1 MRTATHLIYRGQRNM
16 SLKKELLS
24 RLSLQQLK
32 ELALQKGMTFQLN
45 KTQDEYYTDWSE
57 KDRIVDLMNDN
68 RDITIKE
75 IEAFIKS

>member
-1 MRTATHLIYRGQRNM
+1 M

>member
-1 MRTATHLIYRGQRNM
+1 M

-24 RLSLQQLK
+24 RLTLQQLK